1 MQNLALSKIHQ
12 QQTIVVGFRKISEDE
27 TRRPQHRAIDSVRIL
42 LPKSRIVAAQFQ
54 KIDVQ
59 IVKLAILFAL

>member
-1 MQNLALSKIHQ
+1 MQNLAFSKIHQ

-27 TRRPQHRAIDSVRIL
+27 TRRTQHRAVDTVRFL
-42 LPKSRIVAAQFQ
+42 LPKSRIVATQFQ
-54 KIDVQ
+54 KIDMQ